1 MDGINQSGHCQSR
14 KERIVMKKCIVAV
27 LVLAVFLSACAM
39 PATNTKEG
47 QGTLWGSGIGAAAGA
62 GLGQAIGHSTKA
74 TLLGA
79 GIGALVG
86 GVAGN
91 RVGAYMDHQEAEL
104 RQQLANV
111 RAVEIQR
118 ENNLL
123 QLTFHSDLTF
133 ATGSA
138 TPSAGA
144 VEDLQRVARVLNQ
157 YPQTTIQVAGYT
169 DNTGSEEF
177 NQKLSERRAEAV
189 KNILLTDGVSPSRI
203 VVVGYGE
210 SQPVASN
217 ATAAGRQLNRRVVV
231 TIAPVQAKG

>member
-1 MDGINQSGHCQSR
+1 
-14 KERIVMKKCIVAV
+14 MKKCSIAI
-27 LVLAVFLSACAM
+27 LALAVFLSACAM
-39 PATNTKEG
+39 PAANTKEG
-47 QGTLWGSGIGAAAGA
+47 QGTLWGAGIGAVAGA
-62 GLGQAIGHSTKA
+62 GLGQAIGHNTGA

-86 GVAGN
+86 GAAGN

-123 QLTFHSDLTF
+123 RLTFHSDLTF
-133 ATGSA
+133 ATDSA
-138 TPSAGA
+138 KPSPGA
-144 VEDLQRVARVLNQ
+144 VNDLQRVAQVLNQ

-169 DNTGSEEF
+169 DSTGPEEY

-189 KNILLTDGVSPSRI
+189 KNILLGDGVSPSRI
-203 VVVGYGE
+203 ATVGLGE
-210 SQPVASN
+210 SQPLASN

-231 TIAPVQAKG
+231 TIAPVQAQG